1 MAEPA
6 TEKGRRAKRLIVQS
20 AADIVAQRGIVDTFI
35 DDVLESC
42 GMGKSQFYHY
52 FADKD
57 ELITEVVRFRSE
69 TLFRE
74 LYFEPL
80 SAISTLT
87 GICRWIRQF
96 AEMMVQANYT
106 QGCPIGTLAMQLN
119 QSETLLRGEINKV
132 MDEFHRSF
140 HGALVRIREKGQLSK
155 RVDTGELATYIL
167 GVFQGGLLL
176 SRTYR
181 DPTKLPT
188 VLLQA
193 EKHLKQLAG
202 QH

>member
-1 MAEPA
+1 MAEPT
-6 TEKGRRAKRLIVQS
+6 TEKGRRAKRSIVQS
-20 AADIVAQRGIVDTFI
+20 AADLVAQRGIVDTFI

-57 ELITEVVRFRSE
+57 DLITEVIRFRSE
-69 TLFRE
+69 ALYRE

-87 GICRWIRQF
+87 ALRRWIRQF
-96 AEMMVQANYT
+96 AEMIVQANYT

-119 QSETLLRGEINKV
+119 QSETLLRGEINNV
-132 MDEFHRSF
+132 MDAAYWSF
-140 HGALVRIREKGQLSK
+140 HDALGRIREKGQLPK
-155 RVDTGELATYIL
+155 RVNTADLATYL
-167 GVFQGGLLL
+167 VGVFQGGLLL
-176 SRTYR
+176 SRSYQ
-181 DPTKLPT
+181 DPTKLRT

-193 EKHLKQLAG
+193 EKHLKQLAV
-202 QH
+202 

>member
-6 TEKGRRAKRLIVQS
+6 TEKGRRAKRSIVQS
-20 AADIVAQRGIVDTFI
+20 AADLFAQRGLVDTFI
-35 DDVLESC
+35 DDVLASC

-57 ELITEVVRFRSE
+57 ELIAEVVRFRSE

-87 GICRWIRQF
+87 CLLRWMRQF
-96 AEMMVQANYT
+96 AEMMVRANYT

-119 QSETLLRGEINKV
+119 QSETLLRGEINNV
-132 MDEFHRSF
+132 MDELHRSL
-140 HGALVRIREKGQLSK
+140 HGVLGRIHEKGQLPK
-155 RVDTGELATYIL
+155 RVETGELATYLL

-176 SRTYR
+176 SRSYQ
-181 DPTKLPT
+181 DPTKLRT

-193 EKHLKQLAG
+193 EKHLKQLAV
-202 QH
+202 